1 MFHLFSPVATHG
13 HLTSSA
19 NTSYPFVVAS
29 GPSSANRFVSSID
42 SVIPHAANW
51 AKPNYLVWQE
61 RKPNTWNPRPPRN
74 PAPLRGFHDPLGR
87 SWVLTVAAADPP
99 DDLVIYGEDVN
110 SLRRGRAAPIAAA
123 TAYSGRLPRR
133 LTPSA
138 PRSTYVP
145 SFPAS
150 VPPHMGVAR
159 RVCAATSEVGESKG
173 QWHQHDKLIIFP
185 QQRTSTCTASP
196 SDGTSA
202 GRPDASRGTAAREIL

>member
-1 MFHLFSPVATHG
+1 MFLILQIRLTLSSSRLVLRLQIVSFRRSIPSSRTRPTGPSPTISCDRNGNPIPETLAP
-13 HLTSSA
+13 LEILL
-19 NTSYPFVVAS
+19 PFVDS
-29 GPSSANRFVSSID
+29 TTHSAALES
-42 SVIPHAANW
+42 
-51 AKPNYLVWQE
+51 
-61 RKPNTWNPRPPRN
+61 
-74 PAPLRGFHDPLGR
+74 
-87 SWVLTVAAADPP
+87 LTVAAADPP

-123 TAYSGRLPRR
+123 TAYSGRLPRS

-150 VPPHMGVAR
+150 VPPHMAVAR